1 MSYRYHNNKA
11 LYHYAGQAIRRHNMI
26 LEGDRIAVALSG
38 GKDSFTLLTALDER
52 RRWVPIDYTL
62 VVFHV
67 DLGFPSKN
75 KDIISTYCRERG
87 YPFHCTHTDYGLRAH
102 SPDNRENPCF
112 LCAYLRRKR
121 LFELAAEWRCNKLAL
136 GHHKDDIIETLFLN
150 MCYSGK
156 ISTMSP
162 SQTFFDGKLT
172 VIRPLAFTDKKLI
185 ARFARKNNLP
195 DLTNP
200 CPSAQNSKRN
210 EIRQMLNRLY
220 QSNKKIKGNIFHAMQ
235 LLATDFQGQDS
246 HNLSASR

>member
-1 MSYRYHNNKA
+1 
-11 LYHYAGQAIRRHNMI
+11 MI

-38 GKDSFTLLTALDER
+38 GKDSFTLLTVLDER

-67 DLGFPSKN
+67 DPGFPSKN

-162 SQTFFDGKLT
+162 SQTF
-172 VIRPLAFTDKKLI
+172 
-185 ARFARKNNLP
+185 
-195 DLTNP
+195 
-200 CPSAQNSKRN
+200 
-210 EIRQMLNRLY
+210 
-220 QSNKKIKGNIFHAMQ
+220 
-235 LLATDFQGQDS
+235 
-246 HNLSASR
+246 